1 MESRPPASAERFL
14 RFFLKQELQEEVL
27 GDLEEAYYSALKKHS
42 SRKAALLYWFQV
54 FNYLRPFAIKNFQS
68 PEIYPAMFSH
78 NVKISYRTILKNKT
92 FSLINI
98 GGLALGMT
106 VFIFIALWIY
116 DEYSFN
122 KNHEHYDRIV
132 QIMRKDISPEGIQ
145 INSSLT
151 GGIAVELEENYSN
164 YFEYIATTFFR
175 PSPGLLFY
183 DGEHYRQMGYYFQED
198 IPHILSLNMIQGTR
212 DALENPSN
220 LLLSES
226 LAQKIFKEENP
237 MGKTVSLISGTDLIV
252 QGIYEDLPENST
264 FGVVEFIGSMGLIY
278 NENRPYVWNNYNMKG
293 YAKLK
298 DNVSLSDASLAIKD
312 LMKPYR
318 DVEDNPRELFL
329 LPMKDWHFYATNQ
342 FGEMVT
348 SKRVQFIRMYGLIGI
363 FILLIACIN
372 FMNLNTSRFQNRGKE
387 VGVRKAVGSS
397 RPEVMTQ
404 FFTESFLYAFGA
416 LVISL
421 ALVFLLLPLFNNF
434 AAKELAFEWGNPI
447 FWVLNIGFC
456 LLVALI
462 AGSYP
467 AVFLSSFNPVK
478 ALKGNL
484 RQGKK
489 SKRLREVLVVFQFA
503 ISIILI
509 IGTITVY
516 EQIQFAK
523 ERPMGYQSEGLITMT
538 GSSSVSQSFEVL
550 RSELK
555 NTGSVKEIA
564 TSNYPLTNT
573 LGNNGGFRLP
583 GSSTEFPVSF
593 NTIYVN
599 PTYGEA
605 TQWELIA
612 GRNFSED
619 MDNGSSNIIISES
632 AVKAMGLEDPV
643 GQQLDAKWEF
653 NGHSSFTIV
662 GVVRDMIKGSPFE
675 EPKPLMLFPTETAM
689 YHMFIRM
696 TPGVPIGEALSD
708 IEDTFNKVVPEHPFE
723 YAFADNQYL
732 TKFKAE
738 DQIGGLATLFSALAI
753 IISCLGLF
761 GLSAF
766 MVTQR
771 VKEIGVRKVLGAS
784 IANLW
789 LLLSKDFGQLV
800 IIACFI
806 ALPAAFYVMNS
817 WLQGYEFRIPMYW
830 WMFAVGAVACLLVTM
845 LTVSYHSIRA
855 SLANPV
861 ESLRSE

>member
-1 MESRPPASAERFL
+1 MESRPPSLAERFL
-14 RFFLKQELQEEVL
+14 CFFLKQELLEEVL
-27 GDLEEAYYSALKKHS
+27 GDLEEDYNATLRKHS
-42 SRKAALLYWFQV
+42 EKRAAFQYWLQV
-54 FNYLRPFAIKNFQS
+54 LNYLRPFAIKNFQS

-78 NVKISYRTILKNKT
+78 NVKISYRTILKSKT

-132 QIMRKDISPEGIQ
+132 QVMRKDISPDGVR

-151 GGIAVELEENYSN
+151 GGIAVELVENYSN
-164 YFEYIATTFFR
+164 YFEYVATTFFR

-183 DGEHYRQMGYYFQED
+183 EGEHYREMGYYFQED

-212 DALENPSN
+212 NALENPSN
-220 LLLSES
+220 ILLSQH
-226 LAQKIFKEENP
+226 LAKKIFKEENP

-264 FGVVEFIGSMGLIY
+264 FGEVEFIGSMALIY

-329 LPMKDWHFYATNQ
+329 IPMKDWHFYATNQ
-342 FGEMVT
+342 FGEQVT
-348 SKRVQFIRMYGLIGI
+348 SKRLQFIRMYGLIGI

-421 ALVFLLLPLFNNF
+421 VLVFLLMPTFNNF
-434 AAKELAFEWGNPI
+434 SAKELAFEWGNPL
-447 FWVLNIGFC
+447 FWVLNVGFC

-467 AVFLSSFNPVK
+467 AVFLSSFKPVK

-484 RQGKK
+484 RQGKAN
-489 SKRLREVLVVFQFA
+489 KRFREVLVVFQFA

-516 EQIQFAK
+516 EQIKFAK
-523 ERPMGYQSEGLITMT
+523 ERPMGYQTEGLITMT
-538 GSSSVSQSFEVL
+538 SSSLVSQNFEVL

-583 GSSTEFPVSF
+583 GSSTEFPISF

-599 PTYGEA
+599 PEYGEA

-612 GRNFSED
+612 GRNFSRD
-619 MDNGSSNIIISES
+619 LDNGSSNIIVSES
-632 AVKAMGLEDPV
+632 AVEAMGLENPV

-653 NGHSSFTIV
+653 NGHSSFAIV
-662 GVVRDMIKGSPFE
+662 GVVRDMIKGSPFD
-675 EPKPLMLFPTETAM
+675 EPVPLMLFASERGM
-689 YHMFIRM
+689 YHMFIR
-696 TPGVPIGEALSD
+696 TSPGVPIEKALSD

-738 DQIGGLATLFSALAI
+738 EQIGGLATLFSALAI
-753 IISCLGLF
+753 LISCLGLF

-771 VKEIGVRKVLGAS
+771 IKEIGIRKVLGAS

-806 ALPAAFYVMNS
+806 ALPVGFYVMNS
-817 WLQGYEFRIPMYW
+817 WLQGYNFRIPMYW
-830 WMFAVGAVACLLVTM
+830 WIFVIGAVSCLVVTM

-861 ESLRSE
+861 ESLKSE